1 MNVLNAISLL
11 NLLNKAHEIC
21 KLNKLPLHSVRT
33 MPHLLHTRVFLLF
46 PPSTKP
52 HPLLKQDTG
61 DEESKADIVRKRAEK
76 RLQILTKEA
85 DWRIAKAYV
94 ALAEDDHEDR
104 ERLDPR
110 KEKAQEKSAG
120 ATSSGSAAR
129 MLEARA
135 IGSYLDDENWE
146 EAERRAGRGVLVPKF
161 PLFPRQVGG
170 SVKGKT
176 SSTSNVHVPG
186 LSGNWRWWQ

>member
-1 MNVLNAISLL
+1 
-11 NLLNKAHEIC
+11 
-21 KLNKLPLHSVRT
+21 
-33 MPHLLHTRVFLLF
+33 MPHLLHTRAFLLF

-52 HPLLKQDTG
+52 HPLLKQDTE

-94 ALAEDDHEDR
+94 ALAEDDYEDR

-110 KEKAQEKSAG
+110 KEKTQEKTAG

-135 IGSYLDDENWE
+135 IDSYLDDENWE